1 MTEPITKDEVLKT
14 LKFAREIADLEG
26 KSDILAATHAT
37 LTRLFPAMPGYI
49 DITAKTYTVKPH
61 PPEAETTVTVTL
73 TTTLDGLYY
82 LDYELNQ
89 MAEEAGMY

>member
-1 MTEPITKDEVLKT
+1 MTGHITKDEILKT

-26 KSDILAATHAT
+26 KSDILAALHAT
-37 LTRLFPAMPGYI
+37 LTRLFPAMPGHV

-61 PPEAETTVTVTL
+61 PPEAETTVTVTI

-89 MAEEAGMY
+89 MAEEAGIY